1 MTSIA
6 RSLWYRSASSPKE
19 NVPLVRKRPKQEQAK
34 TTAKQK
40 WKKLNT
46 YINSG
51 SFLLSTLD
59 SESAEE
65 DRFTTVVEEFD
76 NMTGFSITEC
86 MLVIV
91 SYLAIGAFA
100 YSYVFESWPLLDSL
114 YFCVVTFTTV
124 GYGDL
129 FPETDG
135 GRMFTSI
142 YVFTSFTL
150 VSIALGALIEDLV
163 AVSIRADQMHKKEAK
178 KTVMSIFK
186 PRDDSSGISSHSA
199 NSEDALANQAEE
211 EKEVERSR
219 LCACLSILVL
229 IALGGFLLG
238 WVNGWNIIDTI
249 YYTTITI
256 TTVGYGD
263 FTPDDA
269 TKLFCIIFIPVSVG
283 SMGFLLGQVA
293 ITMTNRRMKKAQAK
307 LIDRNLTLFDISKMD
322 SDGNGRVSRLEFIEF
337 MLVNMGKVDSSLLL
351 DLTSQFEE
359 LDTVRSG
366 YLDKEDL
373 IESARTTLKYD
384 VRTKLK
390 LAEYKNELLE
400 MKSDMGERV

>member
-124 GYGDL
+124 GCK
-129 FPETDG
+129 F
-135 GRMFTSI
+135 
-142 YVFTSFTL
+142 
-150 VSIALGALIEDLV
+150 
-163 AVSIRADQMHKKEAK
+163 Q
-178 KTVMSIFK
+178 
-186 PRDDSSGISSHSA
+186 
-199 NSEDALANQAEE
+199 
-211 EKEVERSR
+211 
-219 LCACLSILVL
+219 
-229 IALGGFLLG
+229 
-238 WVNGWNIIDTI
+238 
-249 YYTTITI
+249 
-256 TTVGYGD
+256 
-263 FTPDDA
+263 
-269 TKLFCIIFIPVSVG
+269 
-283 SMGFLLGQVA
+283 
-293 ITMTNRRMKKAQAK
+293 
-307 LIDRNLTLFDISKMD
+307 
-322 SDGNGRVSRLEFIEF
+322 
-337 MLVNMGKVDSSLLL
+337 
-351 DLTSQFEE
+351 
-359 LDTVRSG
+359 
-366 YLDKEDL
+366 
-373 IESARTTLKYD
+373 
-384 VRTKLK
+384 
-390 LAEYKNELLE
+390 
-400 MKSDMGERV
+400 